1 MVMPSVAAPFAAPAP
16 QPYNPPW
23 MVFMNNTYIR
33 NSSVE
38 AAPLQDETIL
48 LNPANNQFCMLNR
61 TASFIWNR
69 LANAITRDNL
79 AMAICS
85 SYSGVS
91 MEVARADTDR
101 TLEQWLSLR
110 FVATETAK
118 PEGDGVGKK
127 SEVPASMGAST
138 SSLPNY
144 EPPRL
149 TLMKEDE
156 VLSAFQVPVVAT
168 TWWG

>member
-1 MVMPSVAAPFAAPAP
+1 
-16 QPYNPPW
+16 
-23 MVFMNNTYIR
+23 
-33 NSSVE
+33 
-38 AAPLQDETIL
+38 
-48 LNPANNQFCMLNR
+48 
-61 TASFIWNR
+61 
-69 LANAITRDNL
+69 
-79 AMAICS
+79 
-85 SYSGVS
+85 